1 MKGYDKNKLLIGHQ
15 DYKINVELLLNSQNR
30 TTLNINNY

>member
-1 MKGYDKNKLLIGHQ
+1 MIKISSIGNQ
-15 DYKINVELLLNSQNR
+15 DYNINVELLLNSQNR